1 MDRPGYIREM
11 QIARGI
17 GILLVTVG
25 HSEPIKDAYPYLFN
39 VIYAFHMPLFFFLS
53 GFFSLKSA
61 AAGTF
66 RQWRTLVWPRLL
78 RLVIPY
84 FAITLTYSSLKW
96 LVPGLAKRPVV
107 LSDLLVTMLLYPS
120 DNPALFLWFLYTL
133 IILRALSPL
142 LMKLNPFA
150 LLAVFLFFQV
160 MTPDVRLFGVSLVLY
175 YGIYYYLGLKT
186 AAMGR
191 DRFLRLLKRPML
203 PVGSLCVFAAACVAQ
218 ALRPSPLLKFPAAA
232 SGTLFVLSACFVY
245 GRFLP
250 ARFLEYIGRYSL
262 QVYLLQ
268 YFFIFPCLFALQTLH
283 VPGRLIVFATFAV
296 GLAGPLLIV
305 SWVFPRSRI
314 LSLLYGGADT
324 GAGPQ
329 GSVEGERAA

>member
-1 MDRPGYIREM
+1 VDRPGYIREM

-25 HSEPIKDAYPYLFN
+25 HSEPIKDVYPHLFN

-61 AAGTF
+61 AVGTV
-66 RQWRTLVWPRLL
+66 REWRTVVWPRLL
-78 RLVIPY
+78 RLIIPY

-96 LVPGLAKRPVV
+96 LLPGLAKRPVV
-107 LSDLLVTMLLYPS
+107 LSDLLVTMLIYPT

-133 IILRALSPL
+133 IIMRAFAPL
-142 LMKLNPFA
+142 LMRLNAFA

-160 MTPDVRLFGVSLVLY
+160 VTPDVRLLGITLVLY
-175 YGIYYYLGLKT
+175 YGLYYYLGLKT

-191 DRFLRLLKRPML
+191 DRFLLLLKRRML
-203 PVGSLCVFAAACVAQ
+203 PIGSLCVFAAACVAQ
-218 ALRPSPLLKFPAAA
+218 GLWPTPLLKFPAAA
-232 SGTLFVLSACFVY
+232 SGILFVLSACSVY

-262 QVYLLQ
+262 QIYLLQ
-268 YFFIFPCLFALQTLH
+268 YFFIFPSLFVLLALH

-296 GLAGPLLIV
+296 GLAGPLSIV

-314 LSLLYGGADT
+314 ISLLYGGAET
-324 GAGPQ
+324 GTEPQ
-329 GSVEGERAA
+329 QSLEGGRAA